1 MKSLYW
7 QTEGAGNSD
16 LVLLHGWGLNA
27 QVWHCISPRLAPHF
41 RLHLVDLPGYGRSR
55 GFGALSLEEMAA
67 TLLAQAPERAIWLG
81 WSLGG
86 LVASR
91 VALSAPQRVNGLITV
106 ASSPCFSARDEWPGI
121 KSEVLHGFQQQL
133 SEDFQRTVERFLA
146 LQTLGTASARQDARL
161 LKRVVLEQAMP
172 PVEVLNGG
180 LEILRQAD
188 LRQPM
193 TALSVPLLRI
203 YGALDGLVPRRVA
216 GLLDRLWP
224 RSASVVVPKAAH
236 APFISHPD
244 EIADQILA
252 FSRRPDV
259 AGGCEQTR

>member
-7 QTEGAGNSD
+7 QTEGAGKTE

-27 QVWHCISPRLAPHF
+27 QVWDGIAPRLAAHF
-41 RLHLVDLPGYGRSR
+41 RLHRVDLPGYGRSR

-67 TLLAQAPERAIWLG
+67 TVLAQAPERAIWLG

-91 VALSAPQRVNGLITV
+91 IALSAPQRVSGLITV
-106 ASSPCFSARDEWPGI
+106 ASSPCFGAKEAWPGI
-121 KSEVLHGFQQQL
+121 KPEVLHGFQQQL

-146 LQTLGTASARQDARL
+146 LQTLGTESARQDARL
-161 LKRVVLEQAMP
+161 LKRVVLEQPMP
-172 PVEVLNGG
+172 SVEALNGG
-180 LEILRQAD
+180 LEILRRTD
-188 LRQPM
+188 LRQPLASL
-193 TALSVPLLRI
+193 ALPFLRL

-216 GLLDRLWP
+216 GVLDSLWP
-224 RSASVVVPKAAH
+224 NTSSVVIPKAAH

-244 EIADQILA
+244 AVAERLLA
-252 FSRRPDV
+252 FSQRPEV
-259 AGGCEQTR
+259 I